1 MGTVCTL
8 HRAVG
13 GSERCPGESCSFWSS
28 AEGRCILA
36 RLEGELLTEAELARH
51 LLALRAELDAARDAE
66 RTDARSLFFQRL
78 NRAASP
84 PGQTEPPD
92 PDRLKRRE
100 P

>member
-1 MGTVCTL
+1 MSTVCTL

-13 GSERCPGESCSFWSS
+13 GAERCPGESCSFWSR
-28 AEGRCILA
+28 AEGRCVLA

-51 LLALRAELDAARDAE
+51 LLALRAELDAVRDAE

-84 PGQTEPPD
+84 PEPTGPPD
-92 PDRLKRRE
+92 PTG
-100 P
+100 